1 MGGQGQETRK
11 DSGLSLWKEGRCPGS
26 CHQEGSE
33 SQSCGQGPLV
43 SRGWRLAYYLCL
55 KDSTRLS
62 AAPEGQLLGS
72 SGEKILQHSWEIY
85 TGVAALAGSI
95 HVGGI
100 RVAGMGKE
108 EHGRGHMFVAHSEYT
123 SNNAWGEIFGC
134 DSEGPQR
141 SRITQKG

>member
-1 MGGQGQETRK
+1 MGRVP
-11 DSGLSLWKEGRCPGS
+11 W
-26 CHQEGSE
+26 
-33 SQSCGQGPLV
+33 
-43 SRGWRLAYYLCL
+43 CL
-55 KDSTRLS
+55 GGGVWPTTYVLRTPRLS

-72 SGEKILQHSWEIY
+72 SGEKILQHSWGIY
-85 TGVAALAGSI
+85 TGVAALTGSI

>member
-1 MGGQGQETRK
+1 M
-11 DSGLSLWKEGRCPGS
+11 
-26 CHQEGSE
+26 
-33 SQSCGQGPLV
+33 

-62 AAPEGQLLGS
+62 AAPEDQLLGS
-72 SGEKILQHSWEIY
+72 SGEKILQHSRGIY

-95 HVGGI
+95 HVGDI

-108 EHGRGHMFVAHSEYT
+108 EHGRGHMFVAYSEYT

-141 SRITQKG
+141 SRITQMG